1 MVRVVGVCHLALH
14 IPNNHS
20 LKGKRSVVRSVV
32 ARVSQQF
39 NVSIAELDH
48 HDLWQSASL
57 GVACVSNDSA
67 YVHRQ
72 LEGVV
77 HWVEQNRPD
86 VDIVDYCIEIL

>member
-1 MVRVVGVCHLALH
+1 MIVGTCQIDLH

-20 LKGKRSVVRSVV
+20 LKGKRKVVRSVV
-32 ARVSQQF
+32 TRISQQF

-48 HDLWQSASL
+48 QDFWQSACL
-57 GVACVSNDSA
+57 AVACVSNDSA

-86 VDIVDYCIEIL
+86 VAIVDYRIEIF